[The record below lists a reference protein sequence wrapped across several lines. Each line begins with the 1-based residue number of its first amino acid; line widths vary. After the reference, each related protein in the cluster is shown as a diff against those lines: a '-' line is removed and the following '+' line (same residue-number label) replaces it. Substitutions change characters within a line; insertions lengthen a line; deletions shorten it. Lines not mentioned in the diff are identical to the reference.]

1 MGKIGQIDT
10 TSRKFFQHVS
20 HHLMS
25 KIKLFG
31 NLFWIF
37 FWNYFARVSTAL
49 RSLQRIMPA
58 PPPVSGSRLPAA
70 LLCKKRGKVET
81 LFEVFCCREAHGE
94 YLPYILLCK
103 NPSKV
108 TSAIFFAVDVTML
121 DRIKMAPRQFHRRAW
136 KRKMSLGHRPNSP
149 QII

>member
-1 MGKIGQIDT
+1 
-10 TSRKFFQHVS
+10 
-20 HHLMS
+20 
-25 KIKLFG
+25 
-31 NLFWIF
+31 
-37 FWNYFARVSTAL
+37 
-49 RSLQRIMPA
+49 MPA
-58 PPPVSGSRLPAA
+58 PPPVSGSILPAA

-121 DRIKMAPRQFHRRAW
+121 DRIKMAPRQFHRRA
-136 KRKMSLGHRPNSP
+136 
-149 QII
+149 